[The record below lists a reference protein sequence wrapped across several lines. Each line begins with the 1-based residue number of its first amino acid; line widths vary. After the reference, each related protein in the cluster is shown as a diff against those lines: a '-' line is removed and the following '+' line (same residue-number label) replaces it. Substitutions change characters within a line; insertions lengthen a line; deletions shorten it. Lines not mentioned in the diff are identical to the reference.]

1 MISDEIKYHLLSL
14 LEKDPHLSQRD
25 MAKAMG
31 ISLGKVN
38 YCLKALVE
46 KGVIKAKN
54 FYHHDNKFSYS
65 YFLTPKGVREKTTV
79 TYRFLMQKMQE
90 YEVLKHEIEN
100 IRADMTILNAA
111 KQHNDSV
118 KN

>member
-1 MISDEIKYHLLSL
+1 MISDEIKYRLLSL

-25 MAKAMG
+25 LAKAMG

-54 FYHHDNKFSYS
+54 FYHNSNKISYS
-65 YFLTPKGVREKTTV
+65 YCLTTKGVQEKTTV
-79 TYRFLMQKMQE
+79 TYRFLKQKMQE
-90 YEVLKHEIEN
+90 YEVLKNEIEN
-100 IRADMTILNAA
+100 IKADASILNAA